1 VRALPIY
8 LLIFITGVLQ
18 STLAPLAP
26 LFAERLHLSTL
37 QLGVLY
43 AATGVAILVAAL
55 PVGFISDR
63 LGARRV
69 TAAAA
74 ALVALSALGQGL
86 AANFWLLLVCRA
98 GFGVAFGAVWTAGL
112 TLLSGSGSKE
122 SRSSRLGSSIPV
134 TGAAST
140 LGPAFAGILAGKF
153 GIAIP
158 FVIIAV
164 IAATT
169 AFVLWA
175 MPVTSFAIEQAE
187 RPSVREVVTRVRGS
201 RALLG
206 SVAIMVIAGLSGSVA
221 FLLIPLQLKH
231 DGVSVN
237 GIGVLLGFTA
247 LVYIAAS
254 FGVSLLG
261 DRAATL
267 SGAGIAALVLCVA
280 LVLPVL
286 TTATVILAVFLLI
299 RAVCNAAMSAIAYP
313 LASSGGEDTGIGSGS
328 ALGLINA
335 GWAASTIV
343 GPIGAGAVAQA
354 AGEQWAF
361 AVLLALTVAA
371 TGWFVLAE
379 RRSGAHPREPICRPV
394 KSEAVR

>member
-1 VRALPIY
+1 
-8 LLIFITGVLQ
+8 VLQ

-55 PVGFISDR
+55 PVGFLSDR

-69 TAAAA
+69 AAASA

-86 AANFWLLLVCRA
+86 AAGFWLLLVSRA
-98 GFGVAFGAVWTAGL
+98 AFGVAFGAVWTAGL
-112 TLLSGSGSKE
+112 TLLAGSGSKE
-122 SRSSRLGSSIPV
+122 SRSLRLGSSIPV

-153 GIAIP
+153 GIANP
-158 FVIIAV
+158 FMIVAV
-164 IAATT
+164 IAGAT

-175 MPVTSFAIEQAE
+175 MPVTSLGREGE
-187 RPSVREVVTRVRGS
+187 RRSSVREVVARVRGS

-221 FLLIPLQLKH
+221 FLLVPLQLKH
-231 DGVSVN
+231 NGVSVN
-237 GIGVLLGFTA
+237 AIGVLLGFTA
-247 LVYIAAS
+247 LVYIAAG
-254 FGVSLLG
+254 FGVSLVG

-267 SGAGIAALVLCVA
+267 SSAGIAALVLCAA
-280 LVLPVL
+280 LAIPALS
-286 TTATVILAVFLLI
+286 TATVLLSVFLVI

-313 LASSGGEDTGIGSGS
+313 LASTGGEDTGIGSGS

-343 GPIGAGAVAQA
+343 GPIGAGAIAQG
-354 AGEQWAF
+354 AGEEWAF
-361 AVLLALTVAA
+361 AALLVLTVLA

-379 RRSGAHPREPICRPV
+379 RRSRAYVREPICP
-394 KSEAVR
+394 SGA

>member
-1 VRALPIY
+1 
-8 LLIFITGVLQ
+8 VLQ

-55 PVGFISDR
+55 PVGLLSDR

-69 TAAAA
+69 AAASA

-86 AANFWLLLVCRA
+86 AADFWLLLVSRA
-98 GFGVAFGAVWTAGL
+98 AFGVAFGAVWTAGL
-112 TLLSGSGSKE
+112 TLLAGSGSKK
-122 SRSSRLGSSIPV
+122 SRSLRLGSSIPV

-153 GIAIP
+153 GVAIP
-158 FVIIAV
+158 FMIIAV
-164 IAATT
+164 IAAAT

-175 MPVTSFAIEQAE
+175 MPVTAVVIEGE
-187 RPSVREVVTRVRGS
+187 RRSSVREVVARVRGS
-201 RALLG
+201 RALFG

-231 DGVSVN
+231 NGVSVN
-237 GIGVLLGFTA
+237 AIGVLLGFTA

-261 DRAATL
+261 DRAAKL
-267 SGAGIAALVLCVA
+267 SAAGIAALVLCAA
-280 LVLPVL
+280 LALPAL
-286 TTATVILAVFLLI
+286 STATVLLSVFLLI
-299 RAVCNAAMSAIAYP
+299 RAVCNAAMSVIAYP
-313 LASSGGEDTGIGSGS
+313 LASTGGEETGIGSGS

-343 GPIGAGAVAQA
+343 GPIGAGAIAQA
-354 AGEQWAF
+354 AGEKWAF
-361 AVLLALTVAA
+361 AALLFLTVVA

-379 RRSGAHPREPICRPV
+379 RRSRAHVREAICRRSP
-394 KSEAVR
+394 SQA